1 MTAIDVPPME
11 HNIARCRVVLSLA
24 AILVVYI
31 DPEQPLLS
39 HWIPFTSGPFTMDA
53 RLFIVMATHLIYSA
67 VIYLA
72 LRGNPVLPPA
82 LAARTIWID
91 VLFAVVIAAM
101 TEGVTSP
108 AYPFFAFA
116 VVASG
121 LRGGLRQAMA
131 VTAVTLGL
139 YLSLIVVSARRGA
152 DVYIM
157 RPLYL
162 GITGYLVGYLGQ
174 QRLELQEQM
183 RQLEVAEQRHRIA
196 RELHDGYAQA
206 LAGINL
212 RLEGS
217 RRLLRADAV
226 SEALTDLTELQDSVN
241 REYDDLRRY
250 ARSLAGIE
258 ATPTVGDEDSATHLS
273 MRAEVSG
280 SVELIDQVLSI
291 AREGI
296 HNVRRHAH
304 ARAATIEIRTDQSG
318 VRINIDDDGVGFRNA
333 VTPWSIAS
341 RVKEIGGHIQIVSD
355 QRPGAHM
362 LITLP
367 QG

>member
-1 MTAIDVPPME
+1 MTAARLPQTE
-11 HNIARCRVVLSLA
+11 HNIARCRVVLSIA

-31 DPEQPLLS
+31 DPEEPLLAHS
-39 HWIPFTSGPFTMDA
+39 IPFTNGPFTMDS
-53 RLFIVMATHLIYSA
+53 RLFVVMAAYIIYSA
-67 VIYLA
+67 MVYLS
-72 LRGNPVLPPA
+72 LLGKRVLSPR
-82 LAARTIWID
+82 LAARTIWVD
-91 VLFAVVIAAM
+91 VLFAVTLATM

-121 LRGGLRQAMA
+121 LRGGLRQAML
-131 VTAVTLGL
+131 VTTVTLGL
-139 YLSLIVVSARRGA
+139 YLGLIVISARGGA

-157 RPLYL
+157 RPVYL

-206 LAGINL
+206 MAGINL

-217 RRLLRADAV
+217 RRLLRVNAV
-226 SEALTDLTELQDSVN
+226 TEALTDLTELQDSVQ

-250 ARSLAGIE
+250 ARSLAGVE
-258 ATPTVGDEDSATHLS
+258 VTPTADDAPQTTRLRL
-273 MRAEVSG
+273 RAEVSG
-280 SVELIDQVLSI
+280 SLELVDQVLSI

-296 HNVRRHAH
+296 HNIRRHARAQT
-304 ARAATIEIRTDQSG
+304 ARIEIHTEPSR
-318 VRINIDDDGVGFRNA
+318 VRINIDDDGVGFRSN
-333 VTPWSIAS
+333 VIPWSIAS
-341 RVKEIGGHIQIVSD
+341 RVKEIGGQIELLAD

-367 QG
+367 EV